1 MKICYCL
8 VPLVARSV
16 HAAAPHQTGVSGFFW
31 IRFVDG
37 WPAGLAGYLTISE
50 PTPAPALPSLLHPF
64 TRFPLLL
71 RGLPSFLRCRV
82 DAAAGVGPLRGM
94 SAMPRLRIDGAGMQ
108 RFDARIILRVLDC
121 DDDLVF
127 PSRRSQTTGFDR
139 GVN

>member
-1 MKICYCL
+1 MASRPSWL
-8 VPLVARSV
+8 FDHFRTDS
-16 HAAAPHQTGVSGFFW
+16 
-31 IRFVDG
+31 R
-37 WPAGLAGYLTISE
+37 AG
-50 PTPAPALPSLLHPF
+50 PALTAASIHALPA
-64 TRFPLLL
+64 LL

-82 DAAAGVGPLRGM
+82 DAAAGVVAGPLRGM